1 MRMKQKI
8 NIRLACIAL
17 IAVIATAAALTF
29 MYYGLLR
36 QRVRSDLASSAE
48 VLCDTG
54 LLQEL
59 YLSQEDGEAPD
70 TGRLIRLQKTSARI
84 TWIDRDGSVLFDND
98 ANADLLENH
107 LDRPEVRTAM
117 ETGFGESVR
126 NSDTM
131 HMDTFY
137 YALKLDN
144 GTILRVSTQART
156 LTSVLL
162 SAMPAILAIIAVILA
177 ICILLGHFLTAS
189 ILRPIEMMTEHL
201 EDPIGTIEYKEL
213 KPLADKIRNQ
223 HENILAAAKS
233 RQDFTA
239 NVSHELKTP
248 LTAISGYAELIENQ
262 MVEKEQEEHVA
273 RQIRRNADRL
283 LTLINDILALSELDH
298 GELPLQ
304 FVPADLQEIAAECCA
319 NLEVAAAEKHIDLI
333 LEGTSAAL
341 VADRNRLGELI
352 TNLVQNAIRYNN
364 ENGTVR
370 VMTGNRDGHAFLSV
384 SDNGIGIPKD
394 QQDRIFERFY
404 RVDKSRS
411 RESGGTGL
419 GLAIVKHIAEL
430 HHAEIELNSTPGQG
444 TTVTVLF

>member
-1 MRMKQKI
+1 MKQKI
-8 NIRLACIAL
+8 NISLAFIAL
-17 IAVIATAAALTF
+17 IAVIATAVALTF
-29 MYYGLLR
+29 VYYGLLR
-36 QRVRSDLASSAE
+36 QRIRSDLASSAE

-54 LLQEL
+54 LLQEV
-59 YLSQEDGEAPD
+59 YLSREEGGPPD
-70 TGRLIRLQKTSARI
+70 TDRLARLSETSARI
-84 TWIDRDGSVLFDND
+84 TWIDHDGSVLFDND
-98 ANADLLENH
+98 TNADSLENH
-107 LDRPEVRTAM
+107 LDRPEVRAAL
-117 ETGFGESVR
+117 ETGSGESVR

-131 HMDTFY
+131 HMDTLY

-144 GTILRVSTQART
+144 GTVLRVSTQART
-156 LTSVLL
+156 LTSILL
-162 SAMPAILAIIAVILA
+162 EALPTILIIIAAILA

-189 ILRPIEMMTEHL
+189 ILRPIEMMTDHL
-201 EDPIGTIEYKEL
+201 EEPIGIPEYKEL
-213 KPLADKIRNQ
+213 RPFADKIRHQ

-248 LTAISGYAELIENQ
+248 LTAISGYAELIENG
-262 MVEKEQEEHVA
+262 MVEKEQEQHVA
-273 RQIRRNADRL
+273 RQIRCNADRL

-298 GELPLQ
+298 GELPMQ
-304 FVPADLQEIAAECCA
+304 FAPVDLRKTAADCCA
-319 NLEVAAAEKHIDLI
+319 GLEVTAAEKHIRLI
-333 LEGTSAAL
+333 LDGAGAT
-341 VADRNRLGELI
+341 VMADRNRLGELI

-370 VMTGNRDGHAFLSV
+370 VTVGSRDGHAFLSV

-394 QQDRIFERFY
+394 QQDRVFERFY

-430 HHAEIELNSTPGQG
+430 HHAGISLESEPGKG
-444 TTVTVLF
+444 TTVTVEF